1 MALPF
6 DAVVIALS
14 VTRWLK
20 LHHLEPIFSDLL
32 HVASVF
38 HGKFLFDLIALF
50 HKQLEELHRLLLHV
64 LLIFVDEDWLHDE
77 LVKTV

>member
-6 DAVVIALS
+6 DAIVNALS
-14 VTRWLK
+14 VTRRLE
-20 LHHLEPIFSDLL
+20 LHHFEPIFSDLL
-32 HVASVF
+32 HVDVF

-50 HKQLEELHRLLLHV
+50 HEQLEELHRLLLHV

-77 LVKTV
+77 LVKTM